1 MLETLYQRNIFFHK
15 KWFEINDEGLSI
27 ISRSLSSNTEL
38 FVKFE
43 DIGVKII
50 KDKKGKKGWII
61 ASIICFLLAVGL
73 FFDEKTGGNTDK
85 NAFVVYLIFSII
97 FVVVFF
103 MTYERSFYLA
113 DNDSKNAI
121 KFLIDKPSKQELND
135 FIDKLKIERKKVLL
149 TKYGQLTNLLS
160 YERQLNSL
168 NWLDSIEALSNKE
181 YEDKISQL
189 NFIFQKSNPI
199 IGFKSSEE

>member
-103 MTYERSFYLA
+103 Y
-113 DNDSKNAI
+113 DI
-121 KFLIDKPSKQELND
+121 
-135 FIDKLKIERKKVLL
+135 
-149 TKYGQLTNLLS
+149 
-160 YERQLNSL
+160 
-168 NWLDSIEALSNKE
+168 
-181 YEDKISQL
+181 
-189 NFIFQKSNPI
+189 
-199 IGFKSSEE
+199 